1 MLYNIDRI
9 SSSYVKYKLH
19 CKKARDLIAI
29 NICSW
34 KKNTI
39 IQETIIIVTLLN
51 RKTSLVARN
60 RGNREIR
67 DWRSLDHVVA
77 RGRSTNIRVIR
88 MKIFS
93 SCFIRRTDGRSALK
107 SIARDA

>member
-1 MLYNIDRI
+1 M
-9 SSSYVKYKLH
+9 KYKLH

-60 RGNREIR
+60 AGIARYVIGVHG
-67 DWRSLDHVVA
+67 S
-77 RGRSTNIRVIR
+77 RGRTWAEHEYTRNSNENIFLLLYSENGWAVRFEID
-88 MKIFS
+88 
-93 SCFIRRTDGRSALK
+93 C
-107 SIARDA
+107 

>member
-1 MLYNIDRI
+1 MLYNIDTI

-60 RGNREIR
+60 AG
-67 DWRSLDHVVA
+67 
-77 RGRSTNIRVIR
+77 
-88 MKIFS
+88 
-93 SCFIRRTDGRSALK
+93 
-107 SIARDA
+107 IARCVIGVHWVTWSHVGGARIYA

>member
-1 MLYNIDRI
+1 MLYNIDTI

-39 IQETIIIVTLLN
+39 IQETIIIVTLL
-51 RKTSLVARN
+51 RIEKLHSLRVIAGIARYVI
-60 RGNREIR
+60 GVHG
-67 DWRSLDHVVA
+67 S
-77 RGRSTNIRVIR
+77 RGRTWAEHEYTRNSNENIFLLLYSENGWAVRFEID
-88 MKIFS
+88 
-93 SCFIRRTDGRSALK
+93 C
-107 SIARDA
+107 

>member
-1 MLYNIDRI
+1 MLYNIDTI
-9 SSSYVKYKLH
+9 SILYSYVKYKLH
-19 CKKARDLIAI
+19 CKKARDLIPI

-67 DWRSLDHVVA
+67 DWRSRVTWSHVGGA
-77 RGRSTNIRVIR
+77 RIY
-88 MKIFS
+88 
-93 SCFIRRTDGRSALK
+93 A
-107 SIARDA
+107 